1 MNSIL
6 KKAFSDGIERYY
18 PYENEKLVI
27 SIHQSFV
34 VYYFES
40 DPYGIEMTPI
50 LLRPDNLQAFEF
62 NGVLLPLALSLPY
75 CQDKG

>member
-1 MNSIL
+1 MNTIL

-18 PYENEKLVI
+18 PYEKEKLVI

-34 VYYFES
+34 VYHFES

-50 LLRPDNLQAFEF
+50 LLRHDNLEAFEF

-75 CQDKG
+75 RQEKG